1 VKEKIP
7 LILFSIFL
15 YNYMYSVIQKR
26 KLFIYNKESIS

>member
-1 VKEKIP
+1 MIEKNTYICV
-7 LILFSIFL
+7 LIIL